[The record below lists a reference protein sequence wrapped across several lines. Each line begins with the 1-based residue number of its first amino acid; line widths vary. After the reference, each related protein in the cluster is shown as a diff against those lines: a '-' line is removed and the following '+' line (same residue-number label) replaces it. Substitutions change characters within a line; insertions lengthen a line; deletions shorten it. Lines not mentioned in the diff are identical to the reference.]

1 MRFPQE
7 EQEAIRMVRYAID
20 HGVNYL
26 DTAYAFGY
34 ALGWMSQ
41 QRTERLRQRLL
52 SDVHA
57 PAKWRV
63 LGPMS
68 NIPEFY
74 QAFGVKP
81 GQPMWRAP
89 QDRVRIW

>member
-1 MRFPQE
+1 
-7 EQEAIRMVRYAID
+7 
-20 HGVNYL
+20 
-26 DTAYAFGY
+26 
-34 ALGWMSQ
+34 MSQ
-41 QRTERLRQRLL
+41 QREQKLRQRLL

-74 QAFGVKP
+74 QAFHVKP

-89 QDRVRIW
+89 RDRVRIW

>member
-1 MRFPQE
+1 VGRGAVGFARIGPP
-7 EQEAIRMVRYAID
+7 A
-20 HGVNYL
+20 
-26 DTAYAFGY
+26 
-34 ALGWMSQ
+34 
-41 QRTERLRQRLL
+41 
-52 SDVHA
+52 DVHA

-74 QAFGVKP
+74 RAFGVKP

>member
-1 MRFPQE
+1 
-7 EQEAIRMVRYAID
+7 
-20 HGVNYL
+20 
-26 DTAYAFGY
+26 
-34 ALGWMSQ
+34 MSQ
-41 QRTERLRQRLL
+41 QREERLRQRLL

-89 QDRVRIW
+89 EQRVHIW

>member
-1 MRFPQE
+1 
-7 EQEAIRMVRYAID
+7 
-20 HGVNYL
+20 
-26 DTAYAFGY
+26 
-34 ALGWMSQ
+34 MSQ
-41 QRTERLRQRLL
+41 QREQRLRQRLL

-68 NIPEFY
+68 NIPAFY
-74 QAFGVKP
+74 KAFDVKP

-89 QDRVRIW
+89 EDRVRIW